1 VIGSVPA
8 VRRKLS
14 AGEFVIGFM
23 RPNGS
28 LIGHF
33 APLRMGHDAIAD
45 SYPGLRSELRLGR
58 AIAITIGK
66 HADGTIHVF
75 GSGHF
80 PPPAGV
86 PLSAQLKAL
95 AAQLVE

>member
-1 VIGSVPA
+1 
-8 VRRKLS
+8 
-14 AGEFVIGFM
+14 M
-23 RPNGS
+23 RPDGS
-28 LIGHF
+28 LIGQF
-33 APLRMGHDAIAD
+33 DNPRMGHDALAD
-45 SYPGLRSELRLGR
+45 NYPGLRSDLKRGR

-80 PPPAGV
+80 PPPGGV
-86 PLSAQLKAL
+86 PLSLPLKAL